1 MDKADRINLDRCAK
15 HLARLGEY
23 AFAADCYARI
33 GDVESQLDLHLE
45 AGKWE
50 EVGLYAIFLPRWSGL

>member
-1 MDKADRINLDRCAK
+1 MDKGDRINLDLCAK
-15 HLARLGEY
+15 NLARLGEY

-33 GDVESQLDLHLE
+33 GDVESQLDILLK

-50 EVGLYAIFLPRWSGL
+50 EVKGVFKL